1 MKSSNAILRACLW
14 CLVSLSAGSLLI
26 GCDGKSQ
33 PQAQGAQESPPQ
45 AVDIHTVKPQ
55 TFELTETYA
64 GRVSAYR
71 TAEIR
76 PQVSGIILKRYFE
89 EGTVVKAGDQ
99 LYQIDPA
106 PYRAELNRAKSEL
119 AVAEAN
125 AESVRL
131 KAKRY
136 HELLITK
143 AISQQD
149 ADDADASWKQ
159 AQAEIQVARAAVES
173 AQINLDYTRI
183 TAPIS
188 GVISRTSVTEGALI
202 SAQQQTAMATIRQLK
217 PVYVD
222 IQQPAASL
230 MRMRSQPEAI
240 THEVTLKME
249 DGTSYVERGKLQ
261 FSEANVDV
269 GTGTVNV
276 RAVFDNQDGLLLPG
290 MFVRANVVIQR
301 LEDAI
306 LVPQQGISIQPNGRT
321 SAMLVDADNKIESRN
336 VEVIQAVGDKW
347 LLRSGLQP
355 GDRVVVKGL
364 QKIKPG
370 AVVNP
375 TEAAAAGATAD
386 PSKG

>member
-1 MKSSNAILRACLW
+1 MTVRFLAAFLL
-14 CLVSLSAGSLLI
+14 LS
-26 GCDGKSQ
+26 GCSGKSA
-33 PQAQGAQESPPQ
+33 PPAQATQAPPPP
-45 AVDIHTVKPQ
+45 AVDIYTVMPQ
-55 TFELTETYA
+55 SFDMTEAYA

-76 PQVSGIILKRYFE
+76 PQVSGIILKRSFE
-89 EGTVVKAGDQ
+89 EGALVKAGDQ

-119 AVAEAN
+119 AVAEAK

-136 HELLITK
+136 HELLTTK

-159 AQAEIQVARAAVES
+159 AQAQIQVARAAVES

-188 GVISRTSVTEGALI
+188 GVISRSGITEGALV
-202 SAQQQTAMATIRQLK
+202 SAQQQTAMATVRQLK

-230 MRMRSQPEAI
+230 MRMRSQTDAI
-240 THEVTLKME
+240 THEVTLKLE
-249 DGTSYVERGKLQ
+249 DGTPYVERGRLQ

-290 MFVRANVVIQR
+290 MFVRADVVIQR
-301 LEDAI
+301 LDGAI

-321 SAMLVDADNKIESRN
+321 SAMLVDGENKIESRN

-370 AVVNP
+370 AVVKP
-375 TEAAAAGATAD
+375 TDTVAAD

>member
-1 MKSSNAILRACLW
+1 MIRVSTAPRVILLTAA
-14 CLVSLSAGSLLI
+14 SLAASLLLS
-26 GCDGKSQ
+26 GCEGNSATSAQ
-33 PQAQGAQESPPQ
+33 APQAAPPP
-45 AVDIHTVKPQ
+45 AVDVYTVTPQ
-55 TFELTETYA
+55 SFDMTETYA

-76 PQVSGIILKRYFE
+76 PQVTGIILKRYFE

-106 PYRAELNRAKSEL
+106 PYRAELNRASSEL

-136 HELLITK
+136 HELLVTK

-159 AQAEIQVARAAVES
+159 AQAQIQVARAAVES

-188 GVISRTSVTEGALI
+188 GVISRSSVTEGALVL
-202 SAQQQTAMATIRQLK
+202 AQQQTAMATVRQLK

-222 IQQPAASL
+222 IQQPASSL
-230 MRMRSQPEAI
+230 MRMRSQTDGL
-240 THEVTLKME
+240 THEVTLELE
-249 DGTSYVERGKLQ
+249 DGTPYVETGKLQ

-290 MFVRANVVIQR
+290 MFVRADVVIQR
-301 LEDAI
+301 LDKAL

-321 SAMLVDADNKIESRN
+321 SVMLVNRENKVESRD

-364 QKIKPG
+364 QKIKSG
-370 AVVNP
+370 ALVNP
-375 TEAAAAGATAD
+375 TDTAAAAAAD
-386 PSKG
+386 QTKG